1 MTEYIVP
8 MGTSQFFHV
17 ATPVTG
23 AGYTWVGAYPY
34 IDTADLGASYGEINN
49 TITGDPGGQW
59 VGYVIPAYTAPAG
72 VTGARVD
79 LQINMPTLDSVSH
92 GWQWKLV
99 CGDVTAP
106 WDWSSHTYPPAV
118 VGWNTIADTYTFDPA
133 YGPDY
138 DIPAMLA
145 ALATGNMM
153 LIAHQ
158 AQIGVTFQ
166 VSQLRLTLIGPD
178 LGPNLSG
185 QLLDDRVRFW
195 GS

>member
-106 WDWSSHTYPPAV
+106 WDWSSHTYPPQLW
-118 VGWNTIADTYTFDPA
+118 VGTPSR
-133 YGPDY
+133 
-138 DIPAMLA
+138 IPTRSTPPMAP
-145 ALATGNMM
+145 T
-153 LIAHQ
+153 
-158 AQIGVTFQ
+158 TT
-166 VSQLRLTLIGPD
+166 SPRCWPRSPRET
-178 LGPNLSG
+178 
-185 QLLDDRVRFW
+185 
-195 GS
+195 